1 MNNKEHY
8 TPPLC
13 EVITLETIGMLAMSG
28 EVSDTNDNYEF
39 GERFANERRGTW
51 GNLWE

>member
-1 MNNKEHY
+1 MKKKYIKPVSE
-8 TPPLC
+8 
-13 EVITLETIGMLAMSG
+13 EVGIELTTMLAMSG